1 MYEAETICEYIRS
14 LPSLIFLLAIFLVLD
29 FSPLKHFVFISPKRP
44 VVYIHLQFIKGV
56 HWNEDN

>member
-29 FSPLKHFVFISPKRP
+29 FSPLKHFGFISPKRP

-56 HWNEDN
+56 H